1 MSQCWMSSTSPKSTT
16 NINSISIWVR
26 NEIKGVDSL
35 YVASAY
41 TIPINKKASPEVTE
55 EKGLPVSEE

>member
-1 MSQCWMSSTSPKSTT
+1 MSSTSPKSTT
-16 NINSISIWVR
+16 NINSISIRVR

-41 TIPINKKASPEVTE
+41 TIPINK
-55 EKGLPVSEE
+55 LPLFLPLSGDGT